1 MFMKSGLPWW
11 EIVLKITGVS
21 LWCSEL
27 GIRCCQWSSSVDAV
41 AGGWPPAWELPR
53 AKGVTKE
60 KTKPPPS
67 LSLLPCGVRVQALP
81 AWRASLTMRLLPAAQ
96 FLSGGQDGTKWGSY
110 SRPPGR
116 LSCCWCQAD
125 CWVGSRG
132 LWDSKSSFSMGMWA
146 PGWKGAAPG
155 KWAGG
160 DWDTD
165 WEFFKGFRELV
176 IHRFVFAFWKG
187 CLTPLLKVSCAAH
200 NGLCMWMALHA
211 L

>member
-81 AWRASLTMRLLPAAQ
+81 AWRASLQCVSFLQRSFQAAAKTGLNEGLIPVLPAVCPAAGARPTAGWGVGGCETPRA
-96 FLSGGQDGTKWGSY
+96 LSQWAC
-110 SRPPGR
+110 GR
-116 LSCCWCQAD
+116 LAGREQRQRNER
-125 CWVGSRG
+125 GEIGTQTETFSR
-132 LWDSKSSFSMGMWA
+132 DSENW
-146 PGWKGAAPG
+146 
-155 KWAGG
+155 
-160 DWDTD
+160 
-165 WEFFKGFRELV
+165 
-176 IHRFVFAFWKG
+176 
-187 CLTPLLKVSCAAH
+187 
-200 NGLCMWMALHA
+200 
-211 L
+211 